1 MKEFYTNVFRFKNV
15 FSLAVLLLIG
25 YNSNGQAYVVTTA
38 ADAGAGSLRQAI
50 LDANTYEIGNPGVGQ
65 TITFNIAGAVPH
77 VITTVTPLPTVLAT
91 VSIDGYSQ
99 PGAAEGPIG
108 TRTIGIQLNGGGLAN
123 SLLVIGD
130 GVSVGNNCTI
140 VGLNIVN
147 SGGDGIELTNF
158 INGFRV
164 WGCYFGTTPDGLTGT
179 AAEAI
184 VGSAIL
190 LGISPGPQAQFER
203 TEIGV
208 SDYGFGL
215 EGVVDANEGNVIGNS
230 GIGINSIDQ
239 ENIRIRGN
247 YVGIGANGLA
257 DIGNSAAGIILNSFT
272 SNGVVGIDDAEVF
285 VAPADA
291 VNYVCFNDEG
301 ITVRDGAT
309 LNIVAGNY
317 VGLTPT
323 LTAAGNTSTGI
334 IIEGAP
340 SNRIGTDADGT
351 LDAEERNLVQFSN
364 FGILLYNSA
373 FSTPITVTSDLN
385 TIMGN
390 TITDNGTGIRID
402 NISSTPVVPVT
413 SNIIGSD
420 GIGTNGTLEANIISF
435 NVNGGVVFQE
445 GVGPMNLIR
454 ISQNSFESNSGT
466 PPDAGLSIAFNT
478 IGFFEPIDCGDA
490 DAGPNGLLNRP
501 IIQSVGSNN
510 VDKLFIKGWAS
521 PGAVL
526 EFYVTQGS
534 STAVTTI
541 PVGELKTYLYTA
553 VEGSIDDLSAATSA
567 STDDG
572 TGASCTLNEFSFE
585 IPLSGLAGAFV
596 IGDNI
601 GALALDALTGPA
613 NTSDYSPLVLSI
625 LPVTYLSFTGTAGNN
640 VVNLNW
646 KTATESNSSHFDVQR
661 STDGSS
667 YQTIGSVTSAGN
679 SVTTKSYDFVDASP
693 VKGATAYYRL
703 KQVDLDGQFEY
714 SKVILVKSSGSN
726 NRFSFGPNPIKS
738 SLVINLVADEA
749 QTLSLR
755 LIDNSGRVV
764 KAYNKVVTNGANQIQ
779 LNDLGSVP
787 KGMYI
792 LQISGKSMLI
802 NEKVMKY

>member
-1 MKEFYTNVFRFKNV
+1 MKEFYTKVFRLKNV
-15 FSLAVLLLIG
+15 LSLAVLLLAG
-25 YNSNGQAYVVTTA
+25 YNSNGQAYVVTTT

-50 LDANTYEIGNPGVGQ
+50 LDANLYELGNPGAGQ

-77 VITTVTPLPTVLAT
+77 VITTVTPLPAILAT
-91 VSIDGYSQ
+91 VAIDGYSQ

-108 TRTIGIQLNGGGLAN
+108 TRTIGIQINGGGLAN
-123 SLLVIGD
+123 SVLVIGD

-164 WGCYFGTTPDGLTGT
+164 WGCYFGTTPDGLSAT

-190 LGISPGPQAQFER
+190 LGTSPGPQGPTER
-203 TEIGV
+203 TEIGI

-215 EGVVDANEGNVIGNS
+215 EGTVDANEGNVIGNS
-230 GIGINSIDQ
+230 GVGINAIDQ
-239 ENIRIRGN
+239 EDIRIRGN
-247 YVGIGANGLA
+247 YVGIGADGLV
-257 DIGNSAAGIILNSFT
+257 DVGNAAAGIILNSFT
-272 SNGVVGIDDAEVF
+272 SGGVVGVDDAETL
-285 VAPADA
+285 VAAADCA
-291 VNYVCFNDEG
+291 NYVGFNDEG

-309 LNIVAGNY
+309 GNIVAGNY

-323 LTAAGNTSTGI
+323 LTDAGNASSGI
-334 IIEGAP
+334 IIEKAP
-340 SNRIGTDADGT
+340 GNRIGTDADGDD
-351 LDAEERNLVQFSN
+351 DALERNNVQN
-364 FGILLYNSA
+364 NDFGILLYNSLA
-373 FSTPITVTSDLN
+373 STVGTVSSENN

-390 TITDNGTGIRID
+390 TISNNGTGIKID
-402 NISSTPVVPVT
+402 NVSAPDVPVT

-420 GIGTNGTLEANIISF
+420 GVGTNGTLEANIISF
-435 NVNGGVVFQE
+435 NQNGGVVFQD
-445 GVGPMNLIR
+445 GAGTMNLIR

-466 PPDAGLSIAFNT
+466 PPAAGLSIAFNT

-490 DAGPNGLLNRP
+490 DGGPNGLLNRP

-510 VDKLFIKGWAS
+510 VDKLFIKGWAA

-534 STAVTTI
+534 STDVTTI

-553 VEGSIDDLSAATSA
+553 VEGSVDDLAAGTSA

-585 IPLSGLAGAFV
+585 IPLSGLAGAFT

-601 GALALDALTGPA
+601 GALALSAATGAA

-625 LPVTYLSFTGTAGNN
+625 LPVTYLSFTGTPGNN

-667 YQTIGSVTSAGN
+667 YQTIGSVTAAGN

-693 VKGATAYYRL
+693 VKGAVAYYRL
-703 KQVDLDGQFEY
+703 KQVDLDGKFEY
-714 SKVILVKSSGSN
+714 SKVILVKATGSN
-726 NRFSFGPNPIKS
+726 NRFSFGPNPVKS
-738 SLVINLVADEA
+738 SLVINLVSDEA
-749 QTLSLR
+749 QTLSVR
-755 LIDNSGRVV
+755 LVDNSGRVV

-779 LNDLGSVP
+779 LNDLGSIP
-787 KGMYI
+787 KGIYI